1 MRAALFFAENI
12 DVFIIRSQGEKFA
25 VKRVPPPLFESLRS
39 LETRLASSSQHLRVH
54 ADYNEEENTLI
65 YPFYKSTLLG
75 LMQEHPNFPPEER
88 RAILRRVGE
97 GLQELHS
104 RDWMHAGN
112 VDRAYVATPGTLS

>member
-1 MRAALFFAENI
+1 MQ
-12 DVFIIRSQGEKFA
+12 S
-25 VKRVPPPLFESLRS
+25 RVCLRHAS
-39 LETRLASSSQHLRVH
+39 EDYNVSKLSSSQHLRVH
-54 ADYNEEENTLI
+54 TDYNEEENLLI

-75 LMQEHPNFPPEER
+75 LIQEYSDFPPEER

-112 VDRAYVATPGTLS
+112 VNRI